1 MLIFIDHRDICI
13 AIKHKA
19 TLDRQASPSRSGSQE
34 LLDKVPQ
41 LPADIRWHFIGHLQ
55 SNKAKAL
62 LGVPANHSPYIHKDH
77 CTLQVIRTQFA
88 ALKENLP
95 ALCRGCPQSG
105 YARDCGHRKGDQ

>member
-62 LGVPANHSPYIHKDH
+62 LGVPANHSPYIHKDALH
-77 CTLQVIRTQFA
+77 PPSYPHPIRCSEGKPACSLQRVSPIWLCWRLWTQ
-88 ALKENLP
+88 K
-95 ALCRGCPQSG
+95 R
-105 YARDCGHRKGDQ
+105 